1 MKKALIILI
10 SVFSL
15 LQTSYADDAEKGK
28 LTLTLVECINMAQN
42 QGPSATI
49 AKKRFKNNV
58 YQYKAFKANMLPQ
71 INFTTG
77 VPGLVR
83 EIRPIT
89 QPDGSDLFKPQSQ
102 LFSSANL
109 QLSQIIPQTGTEI
122 YLSSGVSRIDLLEN
136 NQYFIWR
143 NSPLQLS
150 IVQPL
155 FKFNDLKWNK
165 RIQEIRNYYYDNQY
179 SEAMEKIAIDIS
191 GKFFDVFLSQMSVKN
206 AKLNL
211 ANNDTLYNLSKG
223 RFKVGTIAE
232 NDLLHSEMELTNAQ
246 NNFEI
251 AKLNYQK
258 ALDNLR
264 LALGI
269 QDNKPVDVIPPFELP
284 DVKIDYTRA
293 MQEAKKNSSTLINL
307 QLDDAQAKR
316 NLEQAKSRNSFN
328 ASITASY
335 GLNNSSGKFD
345 QLYMDL
351 LDQERFNLTFSIPI
365 FQWGKGSSEI
375 EAALANQYLTSTGNI
390 LKKREFEINV
400 KYQILQFDRL
410 KKQVGISARSDTIAI
425 KRFEIA
431 KNRFMIGKIDMN
443 ALFIAQR
450 EKDGAFI
457 SYIQTLR
464 SFWAAYYN
472 IRKLTLFDFVN
483 NKEIIYPYN
492 FD

>member
-1 MKKALIILI
+1 MKKSIVVL
-10 SVFSL
+10 FSL
-15 LQTSYADDAEKGK
+15 FFIIQFSFADDAEKGK
-28 LTLTLVECINMAQN
+28 LTLNLFECINLAQS
-42 QGPSATI
+42 QGPSGII
-49 AKKRFKNNV
+49 AKKRFKNNI
-58 YQYKAFKANMLPQ
+58 YQYKAFKAGFLPQ
-71 INFTTG
+71 VTFTTN

-89 QPDGSDLFKPQSQ
+89 QPDGSDVFRPQSQ
-102 LFSSANL
+102 LFSSTNL

-136 NQYFIWR
+136 NQYFIWKT
-143 NSPLQLS
+143 SPLQLS

-165 RIQEIRNYYYDNQY
+165 KIQEIKNYYYDNQY
-179 SEAMEKIAIDIS
+179 SESMENIAINIS
-191 GKFFDVFLSQMSVKN
+191 DKFFEVFLTKMSVKN

-211 ANNDTLYNLSKG
+211 AINDTLYNLSKG

-232 NDLLHSEMELTNAQ
+232 NDLLHSEMELAKAQ
-246 NNFEI
+246 NNLEI

-264 LALGI
+264 LALGVKNNLEI
-269 QDNKPVDVIPPFELP
+269 DVIPPFELP
-284 DVKIDYTRA
+284 NVKIDYTKA
-293 MQEAKKNSSTLINL
+293 MEEAKKNSSILINL
-307 QLDDAQAKR
+307 KLNNAQADR
-316 NLEQAKSRNSFN
+316 QLEQAKSRNSFN
-328 ASITASY
+328 ASISASY
-335 GLNNSSGKFD
+335 GLNNSSGQFD
-345 QLYMDL
+345 QLYLDL

-365 FQWGKGSSEI
+365 FQWGKGTAEI
-375 EAALANQYLTSTGNI
+375 ESAMANQYQSETESA
-390 LKKREFEINV
+390 LKEREFEINV

-443 ALFIAQR
+443 DLFIAQR
-450 EKDGAFI
+450 EKDAAFN

-464 SFWAAYYN
+464 NFWTAYFT

-483 NKEIIYPYN
+483 NKEIAYPVN
-492 FD
+492 KF